1 MLLFPLMITEL
12 TRLKNICGK
21 KYLRAANIFYCKKL
35 GKKNIKMEK
44 WENGNLK
51 KIEKMKN
58 GKMEH

>member
-1 MLLFPLMITEL
+1 MGNHVWKTTEL

-35 GKKNIKMEK
+35 GKKHKNGKMGK
-44 WENGNLK
+44 WKLE